1 MSEASISGRAEVFAA
16 EQYFD
21 EEGHQESG
29 GIGELYCHRWD
40 HSISSHVG
48 HLDQGWRQSKCE
60 ENSNICLCFPSTNS
74 SLFCPLRP
82 ADWSKSRSQNWVTS
96 EGRGSQI
103 FSSDRTWIQLSW
115 IFPVLINSC
124 SYLRILQGE
133 HISVQTWWALGFGYI
148 IYHLSRAASIE
159 WISFCLFQK
168 L

>member
-1 MSEASISGRAEVFAA
+1 MSVASISGWVEVFAA

-48 HLDQGWRQSKCE
+48 HLDHSIGASQSVRKIQTSVCV
-60 ENSNICLCFPSTNS
+60 SSTNS
-74 SLFCPLRP
+74 GLFCPLRP
-82 ADWSKSRSQNWVTS
+82 ADWSASKSQNWVTS

-133 HISVQTWWALGFGYI
+133 HISVC
-148 IYHLSRAASIE
+148 RAVCRPDGL
-159 WISFCLFQK
+159 WDLDISFVTCQ
-168 L
+168 